1 MIFQGTS
8 VARNYPAPATILAIK
23 KGFFCNFAKK
33 FKGHH
38 FTGHFIVTIEF

>member
-1 MIFQGTS
+1 MICQGTS

-23 KGFFCNFAKK
+23 KRILSNFAKK

-38 FTGHFIVTIEF
+38 FMGYFIVTIEF